1 MASPGWRR
9 FKQGPGWILLG
20 VVVVALMAIGLGQ
33 ASDELSPEER
43 IEAISK
49 RLACPIC
56 DGESVF
62 ESRNNASE
70 ALRNEIRAQVDGG
83 VATDDELITFIEQ
96 RYGAQVLLVPRA
108 DGIDALVWILPV
120 VALVCGVAGLAFAFR
135 RWKRAGGDVPT
146 DDDRALVA
154 EARRTGLDADD
165 SPGRPAVPEAPDA
178 PAGTPDGTPAGEVD
192 GDGS

>member
-1 MASPGWRR
+1 MPSPGWQR
-9 FKQGPGWILLG
+9 FKRGPGWILLG
-20 VVVVALMAIGLGQ
+20 AVVVALMAIGLAQ
-33 ASDELSPEER
+33 NSDVLSPEER

-70 ALRNEIRAQVDGG
+70 SLRNEIRAQVDAG
-83 VATDDELITFIEQ
+83 VASDDQIITFIEQ

-108 DGIDALVWILPV
+108 DGVDALVWILPV

-154 EARRTGLDADD
+154 EARRAGLDDDPPTDRPTTADR
-165 SPGRPAVPEAPDA
+165 SATTDA
-178 PAGTPDGTPAGEVD
+178 AESGEGD

>member
-1 MASPGWRR
+1 MPSPGWQR
-9 FKQGPGWILLG
+9 FKRGPGWILLG
-20 VVVVALMAIGLGQ
+20 AVVVALMAIGLAQ
-33 ASDELSPEER
+33 NSDVLSPEER

-56 DGESVF
+56 DGQSVF

-70 ALRNEIRAQVDGG
+70 SLRNEIRAQVDAG
-83 VATDDELITFIEQ
+83 VASDDQIITFIEQ

-108 DGIDALVWILPV
+108 DGVDALVWILPV

-154 EARRTGLDADD
+154 EARRAGLDDDPPTDRPTTADR
-165 SPGRPAVPEAPDA
+165 SATTDA
-178 PAGTPDGTPAGEVD
+178 AESGEGD

>member
-1 MASPGWRR
+1 MPSPGWQR
-9 FKQGPGWILLG
+9 FKRGPGWILLG
-20 VVVVALMAIGLGQ
+20 VVVVALMAIGLAQ
-33 ASDELSPEER
+33 NSDVLSPEER

-70 ALRNEIRAQVDGG
+70 SLRNEIRAQVDAG
-83 VATDDELITFIEQ
+83 VASDDQIITFIEQ

-108 DGIDALVWILPV
+108 DGVDALVWILPV

-154 EARRTGLDADD
+154 EARRAGLDDDPPTDRPTTADR
-165 SPGRPAVPEAPDA
+165 SATTDA
-178 PAGTPDGTPAGEVD
+178 AESGEGD

>member
-1 MASPGWRR
+1 
-9 FKQGPGWILLG
+9 
-20 VVVVALMAIGLGQ
+20 
-33 ASDELSPEER
+33 
-43 IEAISK
+43 
-49 RLACPIC
+49 
-56 DGESVF
+56 VF

-83 VATDDELITFIEQ
+83 VATDDEIITFIEQ

-165 SPGRPAVPEAPDA
+165 SPGRPAVPDAPDA
-178 PAGTPDGTPAGEVD
+178 PDALDGTPDGTPAGEVD

>member
-1 MASPGWRR
+1 MASPRWQR

-83 VATDDELITFIEQ
+83 VASDDEIITFIEQ

-135 RWKRAGGDVPT
+135 RWKRAGGDIPT

-154 EARRTGLDADD
+154 EARRAGLDADG
-165 SPGRPAVPEAPDA
+165 SPGRPTPPEAPDA
-178 PAGTPDGTPAGEVD
+178 PGGTPAGEVD